1 MAYSN
6 IKMSDIAVV
15 SSTLHDLSGVVND
28 LSGVVNDLSGVV
40 NDLSGVVNDLSVTP
54 VSDPLPEFT
63 LTADVNLNSEN
74 GSSTF
79 QFEDTTKG
87 NGATTAY
94 SQGITHT
101 NQANV
106 FTVSEAGQYLISYF
120 LREDNTTPSNSNARL
135 YGYSCII
142 RLQANGVEIYEYSN
156 PAEYVRNL
164 GSGTMPADDAVL
176 SATISVT
183 FNAGE
188 KFKIRYN
195 RLYAQNSDVVNVRKS
210 KSRLRIER
218 IKYIVT

>member
-63 LTADVNLNSEN
+63 LTADTNLNSSN
-74 GSSTF
+74 SVTF

-101 NQANV
+101 NQTNV

-120 LREDNTTPSNSNARL
+120 LHEDNTSPSTNNGRV
-135 YGYSCII
+135 YGYSCIRKEASDSSI
-142 RLQANGVEIYEYSN
+142 IYEYTN
-156 PAEYVRNL
+156 PAEYVRSIE
-164 GSGTMPADDAVL
+164 SGTQSGDDALL
-176 SATISVT
+176 SATTSVT

-188 KFKIRYN
+188 KFKIRYY
-195 RLYAQNSDVVNVRKS
+195 RLYAQNSDAIQARKS